1 MIKGSW
7 SKLKKLSEIFNDK
20 EKKKLKPLI
29 ALCGVCIVALLVMT
43 FMLDNGEKE
52 TSAEKEVTSEQ
63 ATKTKNE
70 KKDLEEKLT
79 EILSKINGAG
89 DVDVMITFESSEE
102 IVPAYNSNT
111 TTETTKEQD
120 SSGGERTTTSSTENK
135 TLITS
140 NSNDPIVLKT
150 SEAEVKGVIVV
161 ASGASDPKVKET
173 LYKAVQ
179 TSLQISGHQVEIYA
193 K

>member
-1 MIKGSW
+1 M
-7 SKLKKLSEIFNDK
+7 KKLSEIFNDK

-43 FMLDNGEKE
+43 FMPDNGEKE